1 LDDLA
6 AMSLPCLCRWSG
18 FAARFGSVTGEVV
31 PRGRSGDGGAVLG
44 SAETRVPATVGG
56 ALSENAMEWVDIATD
71 QTGFPDGDHGVP
83 SVHSRGPAVQGG
95 GPHSGASHFAMGG
108 PHGGGPHGTAAPR
121 SAVSPWEAGAR
132 GAPLHVGRQ
141 RQIRGSVP
149 SLGARVLEV
158 RIHLPPAESRLRTRF
173 LQRRVRGLLFA
184 ARQDRLLTDH
194 RERCENGWHRNR

>member
-1 LDDLA
+1 
-6 AMSLPCLCRWSG
+6 MSLPCLCRWSG

-121 SAVSPWEAGAR
+121 SAVSSWEAGAR

>member
-1 LDDLA
+1 
-6 AMSLPCLCRWSG
+6 MSLPCLCRWSG

-149 SLGARVLEV
+149 SLGARVLEDSMG
-158 RIHLPPAESRLRTRF
+158 R
-173 LQRRVRGLLFA
+173 A
-184 ARQDRLLTDH
+184 ARTWQLRRCNLTDGVP
-194 RERCENGWHRNR
+194 RCPSRTT